1 MVVISSKETEI
12 SALEK
17 DISDRGQIHESIV
30 SERDG
35 TIASLREKISQ
46 LKTEASDS
54 RESCRLAE
62 ESAARLT
69 LQLQATEAVVT
80 ELRVEVDVSK
90 AKLGV
95 LEMSNSNLLRDQ
107 ETSKLDLEQAK
118 AERIK
123 TENTAEDVRNHAQ
136 AVSDELRSLKIL
148 QDEQISKIED
158 LVDSLS
164 RTSNDAQTLRE
175 SSKVLEASVAAYEA
189 EIKRK
194 DKIRENLEIQV
205 KESDS
210 RIAQLSAD
218 LQAGKKSVED
228 VKTRLADANKRAV
241 DAELVNEE
249 LKTELSLRDG
259 AVQQYQND
267 LVTVEEQLQLKVTD
281 WTAKHAND
289 TMALSS
295 TISDLRYALVTANGD
310 VERLNL
316 RLRAVEDER
325 LSIQQEL
332 GRKGADLLETL
343 NSLEMERNMKLAFEG
358 DLLACINKNQ
368 ELEEEIGF
376 FKTSKE
382 ADEVTISS
390 LQTSFMKFRE
400 SQLQI
405 FGEFELEVY

>member
-90 AKLGV
+90 TKLGV

-310 VERLNL
+310 VERLSGS
-316 RLRAVEDER
+316 RGRTFEYSARVREER
-325 LSIQQEL
+325 S
-332 GRKGADLLETL
+332 RSA
-343 NSLEMERNMKLAFEG
+343 
-358 DLLACINKNQ
+358 
-368 ELEEEIGF
+368 
-376 FKTSKE
+376 
-382 ADEVTISS
+382 
-390 LQTSFMKFRE
+390 
-400 SQLQI
+400 
-405 FGEFELEVY
+405 